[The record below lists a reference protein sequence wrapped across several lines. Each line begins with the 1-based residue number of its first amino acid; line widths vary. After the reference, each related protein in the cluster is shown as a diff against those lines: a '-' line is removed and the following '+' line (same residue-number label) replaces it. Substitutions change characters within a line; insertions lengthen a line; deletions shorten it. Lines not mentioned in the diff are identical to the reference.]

1 MKIARMAI
9 ERPVTTMMFYLAII
23 LLGFVSLRQLSV
35 DLLPNISYPRLSV
48 MTQFPGA
55 APEEIETLVSMPL
68 ESAVSRVPGLRRV
81 ESVSKEGISF
91 LTLEFTWGTNMDFTL
106 LHTREALDGA
116 AELLPEG
123 VENPTIIPMDPQS
136 KPIMVLAVS
145 GSGALLD
152 LKEFTEELVKPRL
165 EQVDGIGSADIT
177 GGVEREIQVE
187 LDPRLLSLYGLT
199 IDEVAGR
206 IEAFNRNLQG
216 GTIRKGMFEY
226 AIRVV
231 GEFESIKEIGD
242 INLKTTKD
250 QGIVRLRDIAR
261 VNDGLKERQGVTR
274 LNRKES
280 IGLLVR
286 KEAGA
291 NTVKVTRLAKQVIDQ
306 IRRENPDVSFFVVSE
321 QAGYI
326 ESVIK
331 AVSNE
336 IVQGAVLVFLVVFL
350 FLQEWKSP
358 LIINIVIPISIIA
371 TFNLL
376 YFGNITLNIM
386 SLGGLALGVGMLD
399 DCADVVSENIF
410 RHRSL
415 GKKPREAAYIGTK
428 EVGGAVAAT
437 ALTTIVVFLP
447 IIYVHGVAGPLF
459 KDAALTVT
467 FSLLASLIAALTL
480 LPMLQ
485 ARSFKTDVGGAG
497 GGAQGGSPKGRKP
510 SLPKHV
516 GAKRILLAP
525 WRGLMWLLAKVRH
538 VLFLVFDFVASY
550 VSQLVKLIF
559 RWLSIPFKPLIK
571 LAFRGFNAVYLPFV
585 AHYKGWLIWSL
596 DHKGKIATWTLIFFA
611 VTFGIGALLPREH
624 MPPIKATS
632 FELQLKTPVDYS
644 LDQTAEVVGS
654 LESYLQSLKQ
664 VRVTFSQIG
673 IVSGMESLNLGA
685 SLNSAQVYVRV
696 DRPSD
701 LEPTLQGLR
710 RRLADLPDMT
720 YTVAREESALS
731 EFLAFSTGQ
740 VGLKIQGG
748 DLNKLKEISQ
758 DLVARLHGV
767 KGIVDLTTNI
777 GEGKPEF
784 RITVRKDALAKYPNL
799 SPSAV
804 SEFLVGAVR
813 GKKATEYNELEK
825 KYDVLVRLEEGSRA
839 TIDSL
844 LEGQFPHQGMLLP
857 LRDLV
862 TVEPARGP
870 QEIRRENQQREVLVM
885 ANLHEARISQV
896 VPAIN
901 AEIKKVSLPEGYQIS
916 YGGEQEE
923 MGKSFKSLIL
933 ALILATILTYMIMA
947 AQFESLLH
955 PFLVMLTLPMGAAG
969 AFVSLLIAGQSLN
982 VMSIIG
988 MVVLVGLVVDDAIVE
1003 VDFINQLR
1011 RGGKPLRESVVEGC
1025 QTRLRAIL
1033 MASLDTVFGL
1043 VPMALGLERGSELL
1057 KPLGIVVA
1065 GGLLFSTF
1073 LTLILIPVV
1082 YEAVESRLE
1091 RRAAK
1096 RRGAPLPAASR
1107 S

>member
-1 MKIARMAI
+1 MAI
-9 ERPVTTMMFYLAII
+9 DRPVTTMMFYLAII

-81 ESVSKEGISF
+81 ESVSQEGVSF
-91 LTLEFTWGTNMDFTL
+91 LTLEFTWGTDMDFTL

-116 AELLPEG
+116 RELLPEG
-123 VENPTIIPMDPQS
+123 VDNPTIIPLDPQS

-145 GSGALLD
+145 GPGRLLD

-165 EQVDGIGSADIT
+165 EQVDGIGSADVT

-187 LDPRLLSLYGLT
+187 LDPRLLALYGLT
-199 IDEVAGR
+199 IDDVASR

-231 GEFESIKEIGD
+231 GEFESLKEIGE
-242 INLKTTKD
+242 INLKTTGQ
-250 QGIVRLRDIAR
+250 QGIVRLKDIAR
-261 VNDGLKERQGVTR
+261 VDDSLKERQGLTR
-274 LNRKES
+274 LNRQES
-280 IGLLVR
+280 LGLLVR

-291 NTVKVTRLAKQVIDQ
+291 NTVKVTRLAKKVIDQ
-306 IRRENPDVSFFVVSE
+306 VRKENPEVSFFIVSE

-326 ESVIK
+326 ESVVR
-331 AVSNE
+331 AVSDE
-336 IVQGAVLVFLVVFL
+336 IIQGAILVFLVVFI

-358 LIINIVIPISIIA
+358 LIINVVIPISIVA

-376 YFGNITLNIM
+376 YFCNITLNIM

-410 RHRSL
+410 RHRKL
-415 GKKPREAAYIGTK
+415 GKKPAEAAYIGTK

-437 ALTTIVVFLP
+437 AVTTIAVFLP

-467 FSLLASLIAALTL
+467 FSLLASLLAALTL

-485 ARSFKTDVGGAG
+485 ARSLKWNAAG
-497 GGAQGGSPKGRKP
+497 GGSFAGLKPPGGRGPRRP
-510 SLPKHV
+510 SAAGLV
-516 GAKRILLAP
+516 KRILLAP
-525 WRGLMWLLAKVRH
+525 WRALRWLLAKVRRI
-538 VLFLVFDFVASY
+538 LYLVADFIASY
-550 VSQLVKLIF
+550 VVQSLALAL
-559 RWLSIPFKPLIK
+559 RWLAKPFKPLIR
-571 LAFRGFNAVYLPFV
+571 LVFNGFNKVYFPFV
-585 AHYKGWLIWSL
+585 AKYRIWLVWSL
-596 DHKGKIATWTLIFFA
+596 NHKGTIAVATLIFFVA
-611 VTFGIGALLPREH
+611 TFGVGALLPREH

-644 LDQTAEVVGS
+644 LQQTADIVGS
-654 LESYLQSLKQ
+654 LERYLQGVKS

-673 IVSGMESLNLGA
+673 IVSGMESLNMGA
-685 SLNSAQVYVRV
+685 SLNSAQVYVKV

-701 LEPTLQGLR
+701 LEPTLQALR
-710 RRLADLPDMT
+710 GRLADFPDVS
-720 YTVAREESALS
+720 YSVAREESALS

-740 VGLKIQGG
+740 VGLKIQGN

-758 DLVARLHGV
+758 DLVARLRGV
-767 KGIVDLTTNI
+767 KGIVDLSTNI

-784 RITVRKDALAKYPNL
+784 RITIRKDALAKYPNL

-804 SEFLVGAVR
+804 SEFLVAAVR
-813 GKKATEYNELEK
+813 GKKATEFNELEK
-825 KYDVLVRLEEGSRA
+825 KYDVLVRLEKGSRE
-839 TIDSL
+839 TIDAL
-844 LEGQFPHQGMLLP
+844 LDGQFSHQGMLLP

-862 TVEPARGP
+862 SVEPARGP
-870 QEIRRENQQREVLVM
+870 QEIRRENQQREVLVT
-885 ANLHEARISQV
+885 ANLHEAKISQV

-901 AEIKKVSLPEGYQIS
+901 AQIKKVSLPEGYQIT

-969 AFVSLLIAGQSLN
+969 AFLSLLIGGQSLN

-1011 RGGKPLRESVVEGC
+1011 RGGKPLREAVVDGC
-1025 QTRLRAIL
+1025 MTRLRAIL
-1033 MASLDTVFGL
+1033 MSSLDTVFGL

-1065 GGLLFSTF
+1065 GGLLFATF
-1073 LTLILIPVV
+1073 LTLIIIPVV
-1082 YEAVESRLE
+1082 YEAVEGLKD
-1091 RRAAK
+1091 RRAA

-1107 S
+1107 T